1 MTTAYT
7 LLISFLSA
15 LTGVNLETE
24 AVLGTPVAI
33 TGGNFNTQI
42 QVSPNGASPLYFER
56 IFSYNRLDLSLF
68 SDINVKLNGATL
80 MSQLLPAIAA
90 VAPLDIIYQ
99 SNGSTI
105 DATLTATDIV
115 DVPLPPLLP
124 GVREAIVLTTNPS
137 SLLYTGQVTIIIMG

>member
-33 TGGNFNTQI
+33 TGGNFNT
-42 QVSPNGASPLYFER
+42 ASPLYFER